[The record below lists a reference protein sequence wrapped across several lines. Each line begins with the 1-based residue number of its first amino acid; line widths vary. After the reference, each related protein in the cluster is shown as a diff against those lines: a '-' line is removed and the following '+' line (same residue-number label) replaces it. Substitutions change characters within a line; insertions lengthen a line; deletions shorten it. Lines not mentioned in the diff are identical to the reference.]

1 MHQLSSRSAL
11 VLVTLKRAILTV
23 HQQLRAGLDLLLSD
37 AVQGPADVES
47 LVARLDG
54 CDPEDQPGSRGGNQR
69 PVAGRGP
76 AEAPGEWPGRAGGSG
91 AVEGDVGTPG
101 HEEGAVREGG
111 GRADGCGQIL
121 WTA

>member
-1 MHQLSSRSAL
+1 MCTNYQPAP

-37 AVQGPADVES
+37 VVQGPADVES

-69 PVAGRGP
+69 PVAGRSP
-76 AEAPGEWPGRAGGSG
+76 AEGPGESPGRARGRG

-101 HEEGAVREGG
+101 HKESPVREGG
-111 GRADGCGQIL
+111 GRTDGRGQSL
-121 WTA
+121 WIA